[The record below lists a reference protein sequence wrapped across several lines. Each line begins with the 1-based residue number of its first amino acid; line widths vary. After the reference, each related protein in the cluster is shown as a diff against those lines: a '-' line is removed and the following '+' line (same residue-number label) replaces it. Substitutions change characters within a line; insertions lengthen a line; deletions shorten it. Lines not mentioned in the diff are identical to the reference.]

1 MKEGRKLVKVNLK
14 SMTMAPNIHEIE
26 FNYLL
31 FFDQIYDQ
39 LHILE
44 KLIILTV
51 AREIL
56 DHNEDKV
63 MHKVRNARPGGS
75 SW

>member
-1 MKEGRKLVKVNLK
+1 
-14 SMTMAPNIHEIE
+14 MAHKIHEIE
-26 FNYLL
+26 CNSLV
-31 FFDQIYDQ
+31 FFDQIFDQ